1 MPNIRHS
8 DATYRDLADLAVL
21 PFANT
26 GVRQSDG
33 SWLVPMEDDTMDRLQ
48 RHRLPDETDDMLVS
62 RLVRAWRRQRP
73 S

>member
-1 MPNIRHS
+1 MPNIRLS
-8 DATYRDLADLAVL
+8 EATYRDLADLAVL
-21 PFANT
+21 PFAST
-26 GVRQSDG
+26 GVRQPDG